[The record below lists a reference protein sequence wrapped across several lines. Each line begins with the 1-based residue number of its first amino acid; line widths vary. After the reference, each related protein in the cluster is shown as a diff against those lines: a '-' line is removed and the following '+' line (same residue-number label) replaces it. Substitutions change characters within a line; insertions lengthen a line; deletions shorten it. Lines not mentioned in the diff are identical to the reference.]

1 MKFKNKFNIELKINA
16 NVLTQIKHKTVENL
30 NNLDLENLLKEIKL
44 NVNLGFEVN
53 STDINY
59 SININN
65 KDIDRKEKIIDIS
78 TKLTRENLKNK
89 KIKNYFINV
98 TYKIFPKKF
107 KNYKLLII
115 SRVNI
120 LNKNIYNIYNN
131 LSTY

>member
-1 MKFKNKFNIELKINA
+1 M
-16 NVLTQIKHKTVENL
+16 
-30 NNLDLENLLKEIKL
+30 
-44 NVNLGFEVN
+44 
-53 STDINY
+53 
-59 SININN
+59 
-65 KDIDRKEKIIDIS
+65 
-78 TKLTRENLKNK
+78 RENLKNK

>member
-1 MKFKNKFNIELKINA
+1 MKFKKIYRFK
-16 NVLTQIKHKTVENL
+16 IKC
-30 NNLDLENLLKEIKL
+30 KL
-44 NVNLGFEVN
+44 N

-98 TYKIFPKKF
+98 TYKIFPKIF

-120 LNKNIYNIYNN
+120 LNKNIYTIYNN